1 MKLST
6 KWLIGIAAAAVLLL
20 LLYLYSSEFRI
31 WIMEKLVTLF
41 IWLIIFASRYRLPGV
56 FNIHKIPGFYQM
68 PSRHFCIFF
77 VSLSGIMK
85 IKSII
90 YIIFPIRNKISYPGI
105 WRPVK

>member
-41 IWLIIFASRYRLPGV
+41 IWLIIFLA
-56 FNIHKIPGFYQM
+56 GFLAG
-68 PSRHFCIFF
+68 RFGGNNR
-77 VSLSGIMK
+77 V
-85 IKSII
+85 
-90 YIIFPIRNKISYPGI
+90 RN
-105 WRPVK
+105 